1 MLATTNQSKWQCRGY
16 VSQATMLCSFETQS
30 LEEQFIEV
38 QILLMQYL
46 WYRVNVNLLAL
57 YFTLKPNSKP
67 LQELVSFILP
77 KLEDIRQ

>member
-1 MLATTNQSKWQCRGY
+1 
-16 VSQATMLCSFETQS
+16 MLCSFETQS
-30 LEEQFIEV
+30 LEEQLIKV

-46 WYRVNVNLLAL
+46 WYRVNVNLLVL

-67 LQELVSFILP
+67 LQELVNFILP